1 MLGIIGG
8 NGVAATNKLNCL
20 IENYFTQSG
29 FIRDCQHPEIITWQ
43 ATHVP
48 SRSMYL
54 EGRGESF
61 IPGYVE
67 IGRQLKAL
75 GCQKL
80 CMCCNTAHYA
90 IDQLE
95 EEIGTPFIN
104 LIKEVVKTALNC
116 SVQKVGLIASDGCLM
131 GKVYE
136 RYFPNNGDNII
147 IYPEPDFQKMVTKGI
162 CGVKNSN
169 RFLNPGASDRPKFLF
184 SQVCNHLVEKG
195 ADIIILG
202 CTDISVDFTP
212 EDFNRCKCLDSLQIL
227 AQAICHSF
235 EGGEI

>member
-8 NGVAATNKLNCL
+8 NGVAATNKLNFL
-20 IENYFTQSG
+20 IENYFTKSG
-29 FIRDCQHPEIITWQ
+29 FIRDCQHPEIVTWQ

-48 SRSMYL
+48 SRSLYL

-67 IGRQLKAL
+67 IGLKLKSL

-80 CMCCNTAHYA
+80 CMCCNTAHFA

-95 EEIGTPFIN
+95 NEIGLPFIN
-104 LIKEVVKTALNC
+104 LIKEVVKLALNDP
-116 SVQKVGLIASDGCLM
+116 VQKVGLIASDGCLM

-136 RYFPNNGDNII
+136 RYFPDNGENTIV
-147 IYPEPDFQKMVTKGI
+147 YPDPEYQKMVTKGI
-162 CGVKNSN
+162 CGNKNTN
-169 RFLNPGASDRPKFLF
+169 RFLPVESPDRPKRLF
-184 SQVCNHLVEKG
+184 GQVCNHLADKG
-195 ADIIILG
+195 AEVIILG

-227 AQAICHSF
+227 SQAICQCF

>member
-29 FIRDCQHPEIITWQ
+29 FDRDCQHPEIITWQ

-48 SRSMYL
+48 SRSRYL
-54 EGRGESF
+54 EGLGESF

-95 EEIGTPFIN
+95 EEIGLPFIN
-104 LIKEVVKTALNC
+104 LIKEVVKLALN
-116 SVQKVGLIASDGCLM
+116 SSAQRIGLIVTSGCLI
-131 GKVYE
+131 GKVYD
-136 RYFPNNGDNII
+136 RYFNNNENFL
-147 IYPEPDFQKMVTKGI
+147 IYPDPEFQKMVTKGI
-162 CGVKNSN
+162 YGVKNTN
-169 RFLNPGASDRPKFLF
+169 RFLSVNAPDRPKYLF
-184 SQVCNHLVEKG
+184 TQVCNHLVEKG
-195 ADIIILG
+195 ADLIILG
-202 CTDISVDFTP
+202 GTDISVDFTP
-212 EDFNRCKCLDSLQIL
+212 EDYNRCKCLDSLQIL
-227 AQAICHSF
+227 AQAICQNF